1 MNATRFATWKKRG
14 LRSQFR
20 AALFTIPILA
30 TALFAQ
36 EAGLIVHHGKVVTVD
51 QRFSVRQAMAVK
63 DGRILRVGTDDEVL
77 RLKGPRTE
85 VMDLAGRM
93 VLPGLMD
100 SHTHP
105 LGAALMEFDHEIP
118 AMESIAD
125 VLAYFRA
132 RARVIPEGG
141 WIVLQQVFITRLREQ
156 RYPTRAELDAA
167 APKHPVIFRTGPDAS
182 FNSLGLKLSGIDRN
196 FKIPEGVAGRIEKD
210 DQGEPTGILRN
221 FAKYVKAREDATA
234 VTADQKAE
242 RLRLLF
248 KDYNSV
254 GITSIGDRD
263 ASHNVLPLYQRLRAE
278 GGLTVRVAISHH
290 IDTAGPLP
298 EIQANIRR
306 VAEHPLFREHDPLLR
321 IIGIKTYLDGGMLTG
336 SAYLRQPWG
345 VSEMYAITD
354 ADYRGVLFIS
364 KERLRPIVETAVEN
378 GLQFTAHSVGDGAV
392 QVLLDAYEDVAR
404 TRPIRQTR
412 PCITHGNF
420 MSREAVQQMAR
431 LGVVVDL
438 QPAWLYLDTRTL
450 MKQFGN
456 ERLRWFQP
464 LHSLFD
470 AGVIIGGGSDH
481 MQKIGALRGI
491 NPYHPFLGMWVATTR
506 RAKDFAGALHPE
518 EALTREQ
525 AIRFYTANN
534 AHLLFSEKETGS
546 LEAGKLADFIVLDT
560 DLLTCSADAL
570 PRTQVLQTYLGGKLV
585 YARDAANR

>member
-1 MNATRFATWKKRG
+1 MLEKRG
-14 LRSQFR
+14 ARCTRL
-20 AALFTIPILA
+20 AAWFTLSTLA
-30 TALFAQ
+30 TALLAQ
-36 EAGLIVHHGKVVTVD
+36 EADLIVHHGKVVTVD
-51 QRFSVRQAMAVK
+51 REFSVRQAMAIK
-63 DGRILRVGTDDEVL
+63 NGLILRVGTDEEIR

-85 VMDLAGRM
+85 LIDLAGAM

-105 LGAALMEFDHEIP
+105 LGAALTEFDHEIP

-132 RARVIPEGG
+132 RAQVVPEGG

-182 FNSLGLKLSGIDRN
+182 LNTLGLKLSGIDRD

-210 DQGEPTGILRN
+210 AQGEPTGILRN
-221 FAKYVKAREDATA
+221 FAKYVKAHEEDDNAAKPTPS
-234 VTADQKAE
+234 QKAE
-242 RLRLLF
+242 RLKQLF

-254 GITSIGDRD
+254 GITSIGDRN
-263 ASHNVLPLYQRLRAE
+263 ASPEVLPLYQKLRAE
-278 GGLTVRVAISHH
+278 GGLTVRVAISHQ
-290 IDTAGPLP
+290 IDTAGPLA
-298 EIQANIRR
+298 EIQAAIRR
-306 VAEHPLFREHDPLLR
+306 VAEHPLFREKDPLLR
-321 IIGIKTYLDGGMLTG
+321 IIGIKTFLDGGMLTG

-354 ADYRGVLFIS
+354 PDYRGVLFIPR
-364 KERLRPIVETAVEN
+364 ERLRPIVETAVEN

-392 QVLLDAYEDVAR
+392 QTLLDVYEDVAR
-404 TRPIRQTR
+404 SRPIRPTR
-412 PCITHGNF
+412 PCITHANF
-420 MSREAVQQMAR
+420 MSREAVQQIAR
-431 LGVVVDL
+431 LGVVVDM

-450 MKQFGN
+450 MKQFGD

-491 NPYHPFLGMWVATTR
+491 NPYHPFLAMWVAITR
-506 RAKDFAGALHPE
+506 HAKDFDGALHSE

-534 AHLLFSEKETGS
+534 AWLLFREKDTGS

-560 DLLTCSADAL
+560 DVLTCAADAI
-570 PRTQVLQTYLGGKLV
+570 PRTQVLRTYLGGKLV
-585 YARDAANR
+585 YARAAGKTPGR